1 MLQTAKKHLS
11 IRPKKP
17 KNESSWDVIG
27 EGAKKLGGLLLKG
40 AETAAKVVGA
50 VIQNGA
56 EAVEDIGEEVSE
68 KAVETGEEVA
78 KEAVVAAVVA

>member
-1 MLQTAKKHLS
+1 MS
-11 IRPKKP
+11 IKPKKP
-17 KNESSWDVIG
+17 KESTLEVIG

-40 AETAAKVVGA
+40 AETAAKVVGV

-56 EAVEDIGEEVSE
+56 EAVEDTGEEVSE

-78 KEAVVAAVVA
+78 KDAAIAAVVA